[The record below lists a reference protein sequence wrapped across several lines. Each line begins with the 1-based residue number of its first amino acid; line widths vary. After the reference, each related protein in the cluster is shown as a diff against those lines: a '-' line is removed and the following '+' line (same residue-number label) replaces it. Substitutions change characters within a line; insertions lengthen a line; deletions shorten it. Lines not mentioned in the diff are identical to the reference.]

1 MGTPDFA
8 VPSLEALTAAGY
20 EVAAVFTQ
28 PDKPKGR
35 SGKMAFSA
43 VKEAALAHGLQVYQP
58 KRIRN
63 PENIDLLREIA
74 PDVIVAVAF
83 GQILPREIVE
93 LPPYGCINV
102 HGSLL
107 PKYRGAA
114 PVQWAVIDGEKESGV
129 TIMRMD
135 EGLDT
140 GDMLLKSV
148 CELAPDETGGSLFD
162 RLKEEGARAL
172 IKALKGLEEGSI
184 TPEKQPAESPTPYA
198 RMLTKEMGLIDWS
211 QSALSIERLVRGLDP
226 WPSAWTYLNG
236 KQLKIWKTRVCPAGP
251 DEAAG
256 CSPGTVVEVDKE
268 SFTVQTGEGTLQI
281 LALQLEGKKRMDT
294 AAFLRG
300 ARVEEGMILGNV

>member
-8 VPSLEALTAAGY
+8 VPSLEALAAAGY

-43 VKEAALAHGLQVYQP
+43 VKEAALAYGLQVYQP

-63 PENIDLLREIA
+63 PENIDLLREID

-148 CELAPDETGGSLFD
+148 CELTPDETGGSLFD
-162 RLKEEGARAL
+162 RLKEEGARTL

-300 ARVEEGMILGNV
+300 ARVEEGMILGNI

>member
-8 VPSLEALTAAGY
+8 VPSLEALAAAGY

-63 PENIDLLREIA
+63 PENIDLLREID

-256 CSPGTVVEVDKE
+256 CSPGTVVEVGKE